1 MKLETIREC
10 LIDSV
15 KDQELAIAGVSDEIP
30 FMSSGEDQDM
40 TNGDAGPKGIKI

>member
-15 KDQELAIAGVSDEIP
+15 RDQDQAIAGVSDEIN
-30 FMSSGEDQDM
+30 FLSSGEDQEV
-40 TNGDAGPKGIKI
+40 NGDSSGP